1 MLPELNAQKE
11 KKIPTLAPIFYYIIL
26 DDFTKF
32 VWFSI
37 YFWNTCN
44 PPNKHSSISPNIQ
57 LKLILGP
64 AEHFVSYFKVK

>member
-32 VWFSI
+32 V
-37 YFWNTCN
+37 
-44 PPNKHSSISPNIQ
+44 
-57 LKLILGP
+57 
-64 AEHFVSYFKVK
+64 